1 MNEWTSPAPVLIF
14 TCGNP
19 SRGDDALGPAMFE
32 MLDAYKRDTGGLPD
46 VELLTD
52 YQLQIEHAVDL
63 ENRRCVLFVDAGI
76 DCSEPF
82 EIRRLQAARDDT
94 FTTHA
99 MSPEAL
105 LAVYQQVNGTA
116 PPVSHLLAIRA
127 YTFGLGVD
135 ISDAARCNLQLAFGY
150 LTGGDREADLA
161 RACAKRVA

>member
-1 MNEWTSPAPVLIF
+1 MNQRSPTAPVLIF

-32 MLDAYKRDTGGLPD
+32 MLDACRRDTGGLAD

-76 DCSEPF
+76 GCSEPF

-105 LAVYQQVNGTA
+105 LAVYQQVNRCE
-116 PPVSHLLAIRA
+116 PPVSHLLTIGA
-127 YTFGLGVD
+127 YEFGLGLD
-135 ISDAARCNLQLAFGY
+135 ISEAARQNLQLAFEY
-150 LTGGDREADLA
+150 LTGGDWQAD
-161 RACAKRVA
+161 RAGL